1 MASPILMWWET
12 PAFRRAERMLVLGAP
27 QAAGGRLRWRACR
40 EDSDREPEQERQG
53 AIEAATIEELA
64 AQPNRVQK
72 ASNLDCGV
80 SPLELEAEAGTV
92 GGLRGVAAG
101 ARTARGSRVREVEHR
116 QGMALQSVLA
126 QRGSPGRAPLHGAPA
141 GGRRSLEASH
151 SAFGRQRV
159 RRESSRWHMGGWPGK
174 AIATPVLMLEHVV
187 VLRWLLRTGLTAYA
201 GGGGMVRHAVF
212 LAGHVRVVSC
222 GEHMSVDGICGL
234 PE

>member
-1 MASPILMWWET
+1 METSNAGALPLGHAYSSAAPPASPLSCKKPWA
-12 PAFRRAERMLVLGAP
+12 PSAEID
-27 QAAGGRLRWRACR
+27 Q
-40 EDSDREPEQERQG
+40 
-53 AIEAATIEELA
+53 
-64 AQPNRVQK
+64 N
-72 ASNLDCGV
+72 
-80 SPLELEAEAGTV
+80 
-92 GGLRGVAAG
+92 AAG

-159 RRESSRWHMGGWPGK
+159 RRGSSRWHMGGWPGK